1 MAKKTFTLSANI
13 ENGIA
18 EGLNY
23 IVTPNVQKVLHEIIN
38 GYQTGI
44 HSYSIIGTY
53 GTGKSS
59 FLLQLA
65 HDLADSHNRNL
76 LKNPKVL
83 YDGKFEILNIL
94 GDFKSLEELLRV
106 RLQKATDSTETNA
119 LVLLKSYY
127 SKLKK
132 QGKFLLIAIDEFGKV
147 LEHAAKINPEEEL
160 YFMQKL
166 CEVVNAPTRNILLL
180 TTLHQNFSA

>member
-38 GYQTGI
+38 GYQTRI

-59 FLLQLA
+59 FLLQHE
-65 HDLADSHNRNL
+65 HDL
-76 LKNPKVL
+76 V
-83 YDGKFEILNIL
+83 
-94 GDFKSLEELLRV
+94 
-106 RLQKATDSTETNA
+106 
-119 LVLLKSYY
+119 
-127 SKLKK
+127 
-132 QGKFLLIAIDEFGKV
+132 
-147 LEHAAKINPEEEL
+147 
-160 YFMQKL
+160 
-166 CEVVNAPTRNILLL
+166 
-180 TTLHQNFSA
+180 

>member
-59 FLLQLA
+59 FLLQLE
-65 HDLADSHNRNL
+65 HDLVESHKRNL

-83 YDGKFEILNIL
+83 YNGKFEILNIL
-94 GDFKSLEELLRV
+94 GDFKSLEELLRD
-106 RLQKATDSTETNA
+106 RLQEATDSTETNA

-147 LEHAAKINPEEEL
+147 LEHAAKINPEERR
-160 YFMQKL
+160 YIMQKL
-166 CEVVNAPTRNILLL
+166 
-180 TTLHQNFSA
+180 